1 MDNNQYYRTL
11 IFTGLIFFVF
21 SWFLI
26 ITGIFFL
33 PDKFFS
39 HRFEA
44 SALVE
49 KQKVMK
55 SRLARQEEDAR
66 KLNEEVVRANN
77 QLNTLILES
86 REINNRISRWLEVP
100 LTNQAVRDSI
110 DFLYKRQINQIEP
123 SIDSV
128 GAVFNNKTGVLLEK
142 LALNRELEKDVF
154 IAGSEEEMLQYQ
166 MTGILVL
173 GGFIVVS
180 ALAGISGGIILMRG
194 GFRKWKNNI
203 HKNTETSSF

>member
-1 MDNNQYYRTL
+1 
-11 IFTGLIFFVF
+11 
-21 SWFLI
+21 
-26 ITGIFFL
+26 
-33 PDKFFS
+33 
-39 HRFEA
+39 
-44 SALVE
+44 
-49 KQKVMK
+49 MK